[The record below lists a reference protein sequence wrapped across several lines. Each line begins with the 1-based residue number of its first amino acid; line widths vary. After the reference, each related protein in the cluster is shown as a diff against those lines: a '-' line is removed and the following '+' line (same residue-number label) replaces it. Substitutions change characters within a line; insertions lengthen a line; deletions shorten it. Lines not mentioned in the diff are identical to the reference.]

1 MKVFELAKKL
11 NKKSKEILLA
21 AEFCN
26 INVKSHLSTLNDEEI
41 REIISYF
48 RKRRFIFFFK
58 KYLTPLLLIFLLTI
72 LFFIIYPQSVVSGEI
87 DASVD
92 EVGELTIDWEI
103 NESIEE
109 GAILVESESELL
121 IIEIVESI
129 GNVVECCFEED
140 LNILLLLTDENNE
153 IIEVESVNLP
163 LSNKS
168 ISTTSTT
175 STTSTSTTTSITIP
189 ECNDEDFKPYT
200 LYDSEGNANTVLTCQ
215 NEQDAFDAG
224 FIYTVNPNPAEPNT
238 TLAPTTTTTTS
249 TTLAPTTTSTTSTT
263 LAPTTTTTTSTTLG
277 LLIDE
282 IPTDDNVNESSSCK
296 TVTKGTHIGKNKFQY
311 QAVFTSDTKEYEYK
325 LRFRFNGK
333 KWKDWNKA
341 NFKSIGGKRDRLRI
355 KIQKIATK
363 KKHEISSFEYEFTY
377 RNKVDKNEKI
387 MQVYAWDKDIPCA
400 FIDPDSKII
409 SDVEK
414 QKRLN
419 FTDDF
424 NTITP
429 SNTIPSITSSTTT
442 SSTTTSS
449 TTTSSTTTTSTTTS
463 STTTSSTTTTIPEPT
478 YIVYDRDCNEFGP
491 YPINEYNE
499 IIGDGSVY
507 LGYCIIDVYATSTT
521 TTTTTT
527 IPEPPPQATPTTTT
541 TTSTTTTTTIPE
553 ASYTATQSLGS
564 CSGPSGTRTSTL
576 TITNNRSEARYY
588 QYGYKI
594 DDAAFVPRG
603 ITSLD
608 PGSTLTRTQVVPDGS
623 SIIWRVNES
632 LNSAGMGGYSDYV
645 NLSASD
651 TVDCPDG
658 YYVNVDGSNTYA
670 LTVECRKW
678 NDTTKVRFRAN
689 PWWGDYDLAK
699 DYMFA
704 LIALTGDYDN
714 GDSSVDVEDY
724 FDYSQFTCGVVPGA
738 YFAYQKGFV
747 QFIGQAITAPSWNST
762 TDVEDGSSN
771 NRDFYIFSELVP

>member
-11 NKKSKEILLA
+11 NKKSKEILSA
-21 AEFCN
+21 AEFLN
-26 INVKSHLSTLNDEEI
+26 IKVKSHLSTLNDEEI

-87 DASVD
+87 DASVN
-92 EVGELTIDWEI
+92 EVGKLTLDWKI

-109 GAILVESESELL
+109 GAILIESESELL
-121 IIEIVESI
+121 IVEIDESI
-129 GNVVECCFEED
+129 GSVVECCFEED
-140 LNILLLLTDENNE
+140 LNIFLLLTDDNDE

-168 ISTTSTT
+168 IT
-175 STTSTSTTTSITIP
+175 TTSTSTTMTASTTTTTTIP
-189 ECNDEDFKPYT
+189 ECNDEDFQPYT
-200 LYDSEGNANTVLTCQ
+200 LYDLEGNANTVLTCR
-215 NEQDAFDAG
+215 NEQDALEAG

-238 TLAPTTTTTTS
+238 TLAPTTTS
-249 TTLAPTTTSTTSTT
+249 
-263 LAPTTTTTTSTTLG
+263 TTSTTLG

-296 TVTKGTHIGKNKFQY
+296 TVTQGTHIGKNKFQY

-333 KWKDWNKA
+333 KWKDWKRG
-341 NFKSIGGKRDRLRI
+341 NFKSIGGKKDRLKIRI
-355 KIQKIATK
+355 SKTAVNK
-363 KKHEISSFEYEFTY
+363 KNAISSFEYEFTY
-377 RNKVDKNEKI
+377 RNKVGTLEKKT
-387 MQVYAWDKDIPCA
+387 QKFAWEKDIPCA
-400 FIDPDSKII
+400 FIDPDNTTKS
-409 SDVEK
+409 VNEL
-414 QKRLN
+414 QRRLN

-429 SNTIPSITSSTTT
+429 SNTIPSI
-442 SSTTTSS
+442 
-449 TTTSSTTTTSTTTS
+449 TSSTTTTSTTTS

-541 TTSTTTTTTIPE
+541 TTSTTTTTIPE
-553 ASYTATQSLGS
+553 PSYTATQSLGS

-576 TITNNRSEARYY
+576 TVTNDLSEARYF

-603 ITSLD
+603 ITVLD
-608 PGSTLTRTQVVPDGS
+608 PGSSITATQVVPDGS
-623 SIIWRVNES
+623 SIIWRVNYS
-632 LNSAGMGGYSDYV
+632 INTAGMGGFYDYV

-714 GDSSVDVEDY
+714 GNSSVDVEDY
-724 FDYSQFTCGVVPGA
+724 FDYSQFSCGVVPGA

-771 NRDFYIFSELVP
+771 QKDFYIFSELVP